1 MFTRRVDQLCT
12 HTKHPHSRTPAG
24 LLHRILLC
32 QRMHRQNEIVVIKF
46 CCVNSVIV
54 HVAPPCSLCVC
65 MCVCVCVCV
74 LRNDIFFSHFPSI
87 FHIHFFHFCIRIFTP
102 VFWFYIL
109 IHLSFPFIDFI
120 CRRFKLCVAF
130 AKILFQSAHKERK
143 NQESALLYEAIL
155 LHLFRKH
162 SMETF
167 KKPTRL

>member
-1 MFTRRVDQLCT
+1 
-12 HTKHPHSRTPAG
+12 
-24 LLHRILLC
+24 
-32 QRMHRQNEIVVIKF
+32 
-46 CCVNSVIV
+46 
-54 HVAPPCSLCVC
+54 
-65 MCVCVCVCV
+65 MCVYVSVC
-74 LRNDIFFSHFPSI
+74 LGMTFFFSHFPSI

-102 VFWFYIL
+102 LFWFYIL

-162 SMETF
+162 SLQDFQKTNKTF
-167 KKPTRL
+167 KKKNLWTSFLRTSFSMSCTSLSLNAPPPAPPRGVMMTGSKNSRTGETLQSEL